1 MVKNEALTNKNGP
14 RTSTRHVTFKQDTEQ
29 REVQGYATIYGTHP
43 SLIKSARTGM
53 VQMQTPCNPYASQ
66 SEQIM
71 RRRRSQKMRGADT
84 GAHEHRMRQLMRA
97 NNELRSVR
105 RSEREQ
111 KNVVAAVASSQQKKP
126 ANRTPPAKKPTGR
139 QGAKQVKR
147 LEQLSSTSYAL
158 SPEEAT
164 MYRALSARCNFLA
177 QDRTD
182 IGFRSKE

>member
-1 MVKNEALTNKNGP
+1 
-14 RTSTRHVTFKQDTEQ
+14 
-29 REVQGYATIYGTHP
+29 
-43 SLIKSARTGM
+43 
-53 VQMQTPCNPYASQ
+53 
-66 SEQIM
+66 
-71 RRRRSQKMRGADT
+71 MRGADT

-126 ANRTPPAKKPTGR
+126 ANRTPPAKQTTGR

-147 LEQLSSTSYAL
+147 HEQLSSTSYAL

-164 MYRALSARCNFLA
+164 MYRALLARCNFLA
-177 QDRTD
+177 RDRTD
-182 IGFRSKE
+182 IGFSSKELCREFAVPN